1 MEIIID
7 MEFKKLT
14 DTQTFDVADYVKNY
28 LAVHKNQ
35 SLNLYLGCDSH
46 NRLKTTYATT
56 LVFNVSSTGCH
67 VIYKKEIV
75 PLISDMWTRLWGE
88 AERSVETALYL
99 REHGIEIDT
108 IDLDYNINP
117 EHKSNKLVS
126 AAVGYV
132 ESLGFKAR
140 VKPELLPAVYAADH
154 IVS

>member
-1 MEIIID
+1 MK
-7 MEFKKLT
+7 FKKLT
-14 DTQTFDVADYVKNY
+14 DEISFDVADYVKKY
-28 LAVHKNQ
+28 LDLNKHRP
-35 SLNLYLGCDSH
+35 LNLYLGCDSH

-56 LVFNVSSTGCH
+56 LVFNVGYTGCH
-67 VIYKKEIV
+67 VIYKKEVV
-75 PLISDMWTRLWGE
+75 PIIHDMWTRLWGE

-117 EHKSNKLVS
+117 EYKSHKLVS

>member
-1 MEIIID
+1 MK
-7 MEFKKLT
+7 FQKLT
-14 DTQTFDVADYVKNY
+14 DNKPFEVADYVKTY
-28 LAVHKNQ
+28 LAHHKNQ
-35 SLNLYLGCDSH
+35 SLNLYLGCDSQ

-67 VIYKKEIV
+67 VIYKKDIV

-88 AERSVETALYL
+88 TERSVKTALYL
-99 REHGIEIDT
+99 REHDIEIHT

-117 EHKSNKLVS
+117 EYKSNKLVS

-154 IVS
+154 IVG

>member
-1 MEIIID
+1 MN
-7 MEFKKLT
+7 FKKLT
-14 DTQTFDVADYVKNY
+14 DSKSFEVSAYVHNF
-28 LAVHKNQ
+28 LQMHEHQ
-35 SLNLYLGCDSH
+35 SVQIYLGCDSQ

-56 LVFNVSSTGCH
+56 LVFNVASTGCH

-75 PLISDMWTRLWGE
+75 PIIPDMWSRLWGE
-88 AERSVETALYL
+88 ADRSVQTALYL
-99 REHGIEIDT
+99 RQNGVEIET

-140 VKPELLPAVYAADH
+140 IKPSLLPAVYAADY
-154 IVS
+154 IVG

>member
-1 MEIIID
+1 MK
-7 MEFKKLT
+7 FNKLT
-14 DTQTFDVADYVKNY
+14 DNQTFDLADYVKNY

-35 SLNLYLGCDSH
+35 PLNIYLGCDSH